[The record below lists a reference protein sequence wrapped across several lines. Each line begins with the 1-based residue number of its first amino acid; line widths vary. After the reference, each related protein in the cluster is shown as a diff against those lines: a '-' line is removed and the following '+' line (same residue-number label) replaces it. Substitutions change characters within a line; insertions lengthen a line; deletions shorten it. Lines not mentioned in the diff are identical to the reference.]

1 MIEFGQNERISVDK
15 SRDARMCHRSLRAEV
30 RRVLVNGVAKST
42 CDYKVVSTRFHSLS
56 MAGVLGDK
64 RILKEESKPVR
75 YQRTGVHAI
84 RPRDLRS

>member
-1 MIEFGQNERISVDK
+1 MKQFEQNERMGADK

-42 CDYKVVSTRFHSLS
+42 GDYKVVSTRVHSLS
-56 MAGVLGDK
+56 MAGVLGNK

-75 YQRTGVHAI
+75 YHRTGVHAI
-84 RPRDLRS
+84 WPRDLRS